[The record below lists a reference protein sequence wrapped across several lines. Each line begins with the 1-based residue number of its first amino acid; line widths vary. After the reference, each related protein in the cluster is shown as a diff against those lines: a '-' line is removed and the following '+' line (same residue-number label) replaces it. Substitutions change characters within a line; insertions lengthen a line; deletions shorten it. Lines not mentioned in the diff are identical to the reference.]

1 MKVLQYKEC
10 PNCGQ
15 IVPYL
20 QSICDCGRRF
30 SGKERMYKSC
40 PYRGTLNP
48 STRLFCSCGH
58 FLLFIRSKLTQAD
71 MQSAYH
77 SGLSDGINQERQRAA
92 AEWSNFFRDAQL
104 KDTIT
109 GQPIRNLEDFHRWK
123 AAFDRIKAD
132 RAKRREKTYLL
143 EDKDG
148 FLVRVPESK
157 LDTWEKV
164 QTKGDAP
171 LTPSEREVVNRI
183 VERIYGKKGEN
194 K

>member
-1 MKVLQYKEC
+1 
-10 PNCGQ
+10 
-15 IVPYL
+15 
-20 QSICDCGRRF
+20 
-30 SGKERMYKSC
+30 MYKSC
-40 PYRGTLNP
+40 PYCGTLNP

-104 KDTIT
+104 QDTIT